1 MGDAMEI
8 LDLLHDEEAEP
19 SAAEPVS
26 AAAVAPVKRPELR
39 AFPALGPSGYPALVP
54 WQGLRMALR
63 ARLHPVLSMQ
73 GRLELS

>member
-39 AFPALGPSGYPALVP
+39 MDSAPTV
-54 WQGLRMALR
+54 
-63 ARLHPVLSMQ
+63 
-73 GRLELS
+73 